1 MEAFNTILTGVL
13 MNLVHS
19 VSFFWQKDIVWV
31 RALRYS
37 LRGCSEWGLILGLYS
52 VTRWLLIS
60 ILIIIYGLLLSSPG
74 SW

>member
-1 MEAFNTILTGVL
+1 

-60 ILIIIYGLLLSSPG
+60 ILIIIYRLLLSSPG

>member
-1 MEAFNTILTGVL
+1 MEAFTILVHAGIL

-52 VTRWLLIS
+52 VTRWLPIF
-60 ILIIIYGLLLSSPG
+60 IY
-74 SW
+74 

>member
-1 MEAFNTILTGVL
+1 

-52 VTRWLLIS
+52 VTR
-60 ILIIIYGLLLSSPG
+60 
-74 SW
+74 

>member
-1 MEAFNTILTGVL
+1 MEVFIIFIAGIL

-52 VTRWLLIS
+52 VTR
-60 ILIIIYGLLLSSPG
+60 
-74 SW
+74 